1 MIMKVI
7 LSFAF
12 LITDNNIVMVII
24 MTLFFLVSPFLT
36 DILGEKKIMRFQTV
50 CFGLSLE
57 FDLVDHNFD
66 MISNVT

>member
-36 DILGEKKIMRFQTV
+36 DILG
-50 CFGLSLE
+50 
-57 FDLVDHNFD
+57 D
-66 MISNVT
+66 